1 MCNDLIVFTA
11 VSSNSD
17 DLSLKLKVTETFKR
31 EFFFFFYLKLN
42 IGTTLYSSAALRIC
56 HLQ

>member
-17 DLSLKLKVTETFKR
+17 YLSLKLEVTEMFKR
-31 EFFFFFYLKLN
+31 EFYCFFYLKLN
-42 IGTTLYSSAALRIC
+42 IGTTLYSCAALRMC
-56 HLQ
+56 CLQ